1 MTYLDDLFA
10 PYNEHLTVAELAEV
24 LGIRVP
30 TAYKWL
36 KDGTVPGYKIGSAWV
51 ILRDEVKDRVLEGS
65 NIPRDQLPGNPPPA
79 VPPDE

>member
-10 PYNEHLTVAELAEV
+10 GYPEHLTVAQLAEI
-24 LGIRVP
+24 LGIN
-30 TAYKWL
+30 TANAYRWL
-36 KDGTVPGYKIGSAWV
+36 REGTVPGYKVGRAWI
-51 ILRDEVKDRVLEGS
+51 ILRDEVKERVLEGS